1 MKEMIIIPKPQLYFY
16 YNTEKIILNRYKY
29 TQPTKLKPHPS
40 MAVTVQ
46 NWIIGKK
53 FGNLKNGSL

>member
-29 TQPTKLKPHPS
+29 TQPTKLKPNPS

-46 NWIIGKK
+46 KWIIGKK